1 MASIGRVG
9 SDRTSHPAEG
19 IRIVPGIL
27 QSPAMA
33 ETLRPLLL
41 RTFGRSVPFEHP
53 APVAFDALI
62 ASYNVHKCVGLDGV
76 FDPDRT
82 TQVIADIGADIIAL
96 QEVDQR
102 FGDRRGLLDLAYLH
116 DSCGLVPI
124 PLRPTRKGHGWH
136 GNLVLCREGLV
147 KSARQLALPGIEPR
161 GALVV
166 DLALT
171 SGPLRIV
178 AAHLGL
184 LRSSRSKQVD
194 AILSAIDTEPRRP
207 TLVMGDLNE
216 WRLGRRSSLRCL
228 DDAFRCEAR
237 LAPSFPASFPILPL
251 DRIIGNHRGLIAKAA
266 VHDTPLARKASDHL
280 PVKAWVQLPVA
291 RQEGAGD
298 RYRLA
303 A

>member
-1 MASIGRVG
+1 MANIGRGG
-9 SDRTSHPAEG
+9 SPRVIQPKGSS
-19 IRIVPGIL
+19 IVPGIL
-27 QSPAMA
+27 QSPAMV

-41 RTFGRSVPFEHP
+41 RTFGRSMPSEHP
-53 APVAFDALI
+53 APEAFDALI

-82 TQVIADIGADIIAL
+82 TEVIAQIGADIIAL
-96 QEVDQR
+96 QEVDER
-102 FGDRRGLLDLAYLH
+102 FGERRGLLDLTYLR
-116 DSCGLVPI
+116 DACGLVPI

-147 KSARQLALPGIEPR
+147 KSALQLALPGIEPR
-161 GALVV
+161 GALMV

-194 AILSAIDTEPRRP
+194 AILSAIETEPQRP

-228 DDAFRCEAR
+228 DDAFRCNAS
-237 LAPSFPASFPILPL
+237 LSPSFPASFPVLPL
-251 DRIIGNHRGLIAKAA
+251 DRIIGNQRGLIAKAA
-266 VHDTPLARKASDHL
+266 AHDTPLARKASDHL
-280 PVKAWVQLPVA
+280 PVKAWVQLPVV
-291 RQEGAGD
+291 RHDGHEG
-298 RYRLA
+298 RFRMA